1 MHTVGAERLEL
12 GEQVVGISLREAADI
27 GVKQW
32 EAVWVSKLGGLERSH
47 PIGEDGYSGSERGG
61 RTAGLR

>member
-32 EAVWVSKLGGLERSH
+32 EAVWASKLGGLERSH
-47 PIGEDGYSGSERGG
+47 PIGEGGFSVRERGG

>member
-12 GEQVVGISLREAADI
+12 GVQVVGISLCSAANI

-32 EAVWVSKLGGLERSH
+32 EAVWASEIGGLERSH
-47 PIGEDGYSGSERGG
+47 PIGEGGFSGSERGG